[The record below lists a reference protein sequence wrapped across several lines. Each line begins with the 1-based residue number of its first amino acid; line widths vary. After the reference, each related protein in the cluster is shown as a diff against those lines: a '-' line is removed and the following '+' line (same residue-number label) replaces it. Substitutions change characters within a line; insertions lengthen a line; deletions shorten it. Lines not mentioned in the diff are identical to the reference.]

1 MDGEIEGVGSRC
13 KGGRQVCAE
22 HSGKPGGAFAFIYLY
37 RRNDKNWKSLI
48 FIFLYEPAL
57 HDGQGEEGGGRTS
70 SHRAVSAG
78 QKLGNHRPGW
88 RDTEKPCHVNIHTA
102 GSAAL

>member
-22 HSGKPGGAFAFIYLY
+22 HSGKPGGAFDFIYLY

-48 FIFLYEPAL
+48 FIFLCMSL
-57 HDGQGEEGGGRTS
+57 HCMMGRGRMTEGGGKKEDQFTPCRLCWPE
-70 SHRAVSAG
+70 VGQPSAW
-78 QKLGNHRPGW
+78 L
-88 RDTEKPCHVNIHTA
+88 A
-102 GSAAL
+102 